1 MHKVKISV
9 KGLTVSFGNKEVL
22 KDIDLDVFENQVIGL
37 MGPSGSGKST
47 LISVLNGMITF
58 EDDYTVSGHVSID
71 GLGRVSSKTNHVALR
86 KKVGTVFATPIPLPR
101 SIFENVVFGSKLKG
115 VRKRSEL
122 HALAEKSLK
131 KAFLWDEVKNRLSES
146 GLKLSGGQQQRLCLA
161 RTLALKPEVILLDE
175 PCSGLDPISTAKI
188 EEAMSE
194 LKTDHTIILV
204 SNNTK
209 QIARSTDFVAFFY
222 MGKLIEFGPTEKV
235 FTTPDYKMTED
246 YIQGKFG

>member
-1 MHKVKISV
+1 MFKTKISIR
-9 KGLTVSFGNKEVL
+9 GLTVAFSGREVL
-22 KDIDLDVFENQVIGL
+22 KDINLDVYENQVIGL
-37 MGPSGSGKST
+37 MGPSASGKST

-58 EDDYTVSGHVSID
+58 EDNVTIEGQICLDGFGDICEKTDYTM
-71 GLGRVSSKTNHVALR
+71 LR

-115 VRKRSEL
+115 IRKRSKL
-122 HALAEKSLK
+122 HAIAEQSLK

-161 RTLALKPEVILLDE
+161 RTLALEPEIILLDE

-194 LKTDHTIILV
+194 LKKDHTIILV

-209 QIARSTDFVAFFY
+209 QIARATDFVAFFY
-222 MGKLIEFGPTEKV
+222 MGTMVEFGPTEKV
-235 FTTPDYKMTED
+235 FTTPADKMTED